1 MESYKDLLGA
11 GRTSSSESGWTMYI
25 ASPYMEEEDAERSDN
40 DDGDHHDKRQ
50 NRINRKYVEKKED
63 NDSDDSLTS
72 DASSVPSYRLHTH
85 SRGQGSHGTSR
96 SKPDKSNNEKCM
108 FSLGKYAE
116 KQAKKRVGSSTKK

>member
-40 DDGDHHDKRQ
+40 HDGDHHDKHQ
-50 NRINRKYVEKKED
+50 IRINRKHVKKED
-63 NDSDDSLTS
+63 DDSDDSLTS
-72 DASSVPSYRLHTH
+72 DASSVPSYRRHTH
-85 SRGQGSHGTSR
+85 SRGQVSHGTSR
-96 SKPDKSNNEKCM
+96 SKPDKSYNENCI
-108 FSLGKYAE
+108 FSLGKDAE